1 MTTATGC
8 ERKTMKPGLEM
19 RNTELVI
26 AVLLALPLTA
36 VAAGPA
42 APGAGSILQQIQPSL
57 PQVPSSTDTGLTIH
71 REGEGKLPQTRPFRV
86 KKIEITGNKKIDT
99 ATLHGLVAD
108 SEGKDLTLAQLEEL
122 AARITAYYRSSG
134 YPLARAIVPAQT
146 IHDGVV
152 TIEVIEADYGK
163 VRLDNRSRVNDL
175 LLEETLSSLQSG
187 QAIEQKSM
195 DRALLLL
202 SDIPGVAVDAS
213 LRPGE
218 TVGTSDLIVIAQPA
232 PFVSGNAA
240 LDNYGNRYTGRTRAG
255 GTVNIND
262 PLHHGDLLSVSG
274 LSSGSGMNYARASY
288 ETLLDGAG
296 TRLGGSYSALHYILG
311 DSLANLNGHG
321 TAQVGS
327 LWAKHP
333 FIRSRETNLYGQI
346 QYDHLKLE
354 DNLDASGI
362 QNYRHLDDWS
372 GTLSGDLRD
381 GMLTGAVNTW
391 SLAFTS
397 GHVGFDNAAAGAS
410 DAATANTQGGF
421 SKWNGTFSR
430 LQGLTQKDSLY
441 LSLSGQWTGD
451 NLDASQQMVA
461 GGPYTVRAYD
471 MGVLSG
477 DSGYLGSAEFRHDLG
492 QYWRG
497 QWQMVAFYDSEHVMV
512 NRVLWVGGANS
523 ATLSGAGFGL
533 DWAGPDAWTARAYV
547 AKPVGP
553 NPDLVAV
560 TATYSARAWLQVAKA
575 F

>member
-1 MTTATGC
+1 
-8 ERKTMKPGLEM
+8 MKQNKISPI
-19 RNTELVI
+19 T
-26 AVLLALPLTA
+26 LLFLGSLPLSA
-36 VAAGPA
+36 VAAA
-42 APGAGSILQQIQPSL
+42 LVAPGAGEILQQIQPAL

-71 REGEGKLPQTRPFRV
+71 REGEGKLPETRPFRV
-86 KKIEITGNKKIDT
+86 KSIRITGNKKIES
-99 ATLHGLVAD
+99 ATLHALVAD
-108 SEGKDLTLAQLEEL
+108 SEGRDLTLAQIEAL
-122 AARITAYYRSSG
+122 AARITSYYRSSG

-146 IHDGVV
+146 IKDGVV

-163 VRLDNRSRVNDL
+163 VRLDNRSRVNDM
-175 LLEETLSSLQSG
+175 LLEETLSPLQSG

-195 DRALLLL
+195 DHALLLL
-202 SDIPGVAVDAS
+202 SDIPGVAVDAA
-213 LRPGE
+213 LMPGE
-218 TVGTSDLIVIAQPA
+218 AVGTSDLIVTAQPA
-232 PFVSGNAA
+232 PFISGNAT
-240 LDNYGNRYTGRTRAG
+240 LDNYGDRYTGRTRAG
-255 GTVNIND
+255 GTVNIAD
-262 PLHHGDLLSVSG
+262 PLHHGDMLSVSG
-274 LSSGSGMNYARASY
+274 LSSGSGMNYARAGY

-296 TRLGGSYSALHYILG
+296 DQLGGAYSALHYILG

-333 FIRSRETNLYGQI
+333 FIRSPETNLYGQI
-346 QYDHLKLE
+346 QCDHLKLE
-354 DNLDASGI
+354 DNIGASGI
-362 QNYRHLDDWS
+362 QNYRHLDNVS

-381 GMLTGAVNTW
+381 GILSGAVNTW
-391 SLAFTS
+391 SLALTL

-410 DAATANTQGGF
+410 DAATAQTQGGF

-441 LSLSGQWTGD
+441 LSFSGQWTGG

-477 DSGYLGSAEFRHDLG
+477 DSGYLGSAEFRHNLG

-497 QWQMVAFYDSEHVMV
+497 QWQMVAFYDSEYVMV
-512 NRVLWVGGANS
+512 NRRPWVAGANS

-553 NPDLVAV
+553 NPNPDLIAV
-560 TATYSARAWLQVAKA
+560 TATYSARAWVQLAKG

>member
-1 MTTATGC
+1 
-8 ERKTMKPGLEM
+8 MKPNRISPIAL
-19 RNTELVI
+19 LV
-26 AVLLALPLTA
+26 LGSLPL
-36 VAAGPA
+36 VAQAAAPA

-71 REGEGKLPQTRPFRV
+71 REGEGKLPATRPFRV
-86 KKIEITGNKKIDT
+86 RKIEITGNKKIDT
-99 ATLHGLVAD
+99 ATLHALVAD
-108 SEGKDLTLAQLEEL
+108 SEGRDLTLAQLEAL
-122 AARITAYYRSSG
+122 AARITNYYRKLG

-146 IHDGVV
+146 IKDGVV

-163 VRLDNRSRVNDL
+163 VKLDNRSRVNDM
-175 LLEETLSSLQSG
+175 LLEETLSPLRSG
-187 QAIEQKSM
+187 QAIEQEPM

-213 LRPGE
+213 LKPGE
-218 TVGTSDLIVIAQPA
+218 TVGTSDLIVTAQPT
-232 PFVSGNAA
+232 PFVSGNVA
-240 LDNYGNRYTGRTRAG
+240 LDNYGNRYTGRARAG
-255 GTVNIND
+255 GTVNIDD
-262 PLHHGDLLSVSG
+262 PLHHGDVLSVSG
-274 LSSGSGMNYARASY
+274 LTSGSGMNYARAGY

-296 TRLGGSYSALHYILG
+296 DRAGGSYSALHYILG
-311 DSLANLNGHG
+311 DSLSNLNGHG
-321 TAQVGS
+321 TADVGS
-327 LWAKHP
+327 LWAKRP
-333 FIRSRETNLYGQI
+333 LIRSRTSNLYGQI
-346 QYDHLKLE
+346 QYDRLKLE

-362 QNYRHLDDWS
+362 RNYRHLDNFT

-391 SLAFTS
+391 SLALTS

-430 LQGLTQKDSLY
+430 LQGLTRKDSLY

-492 QYWRG
+492 QYWGG

-512 NRVLWVGGANS
+512 NRVLWVAGANS

-533 DWAGPDAWTARAYV
+533 DWAGQNAWTARAYV
-547 AKPVGP
+547 AKAVGP
-553 NPDLVAV
+553 NPDLVAA
-560 TATYSARAWLQVAKA
+560 TATYSARAWLQVSKG